1 MVGDF
6 NNKSK
11 RGIIPRAI
19 NYIYEQTNKITNAQ
33 GEGKNQSGDKFSIY
47 VSFVQLYLESI
58 QDLLEPELKDIKIRE
73 DPEKGVYLEGV
84 HRIKCTS
91 PAQCKELF
99 HMGEKN
105 RATASTKMNEH
116 SSRSH
121 AILILRIEHSIKMMT
136 KTKVKNVKQATDRII
151 TCSDLYLV
159 DLAGSERVKKTGA
172 TADRLKEAKLI
183 NQSLLA
189 LGNVISAL
197 SDPKS
202 THISYRDSK
211 LTRLLQNSLGGNS
224 KTALIVTVSPSTYNT
239 DETISSLFFALR
251 AMKVQNK
258 PTVNKSV
265 DYQALCQKLQ
275 EDLDKLNDDYAKLK
289 IEYEKVVTE
298 LERIKKGE
306 KYLEIKKSIDMNN
319 IDGTGIDIN
328 NGNEKNIIGGK
339 NSGDVQKIK
348 NDYKK
353 KIKKLEEFYENL
365 MKNKTEEYENILKKV
380 DGIVYEKEAQIDQLT
395 SHISELNTTIKTQKT
410 DIEDLTKERDELQ
423 KSVVDLSTQVQEHK
437 ELMSVSRTEKEYKAL
452 IEQLNDTISTLE
464 NKILNLEDDSSL
476 NINSKDKISE
486 SLNTKIDDLQE
497 EINKLTKKLN
507 DCSVLRS
514 QNEIKLKLSKA
525 EALKSKSFKEKLKT
539 DIIESQR
546 ENFKLIMEEESTNK
560 RIDIIEKQITC
571 AKNINDNLGN
581 LLNEYKDLNK
591 HQLMINLINKDIDT
605 QIKDEIIN
613 GYENAFIKEEKQ
625 DFTNKFM
632 LFKGEGDLNTIIN
645 RVSFL
650 NNNYQS
656 NIFKLDNLNKDL
668 NSALGEPNNSEKIT
682 QIRDNIQTLLEETQE
697 INHLVK
703 KEMHKDFSSF
713 SLDDNIPFERCPKH
727 LDKLF
732 TNIIAN
738 FNTLVDAYNLMN
750 SNVCLL
756 LSILVLGSNGGK
768 QIIEN
773 LSEFIQNNVGDIVT
787 KKNLENQINILN
799 ECGINTNQFF
809 NNLAQIIKDL
819 FEIIPISND
828 GENRIKVD
836 NSEELNELKKL
847 VEAKDKEIGEFKN
860 KIKDQS
866 DKMIFKRSA

>member
-497 EINKLTKKLN
+497 EINKLTKKLKKMM
-507 DCSVLRS
+507 
-514 QNEIKLKLSKA
+514 IK
-525 EALKSKSFKEKLKT
+525 KS
-539 DIIESQR
+539 R
-546 ENFKLIMEEESTNK
+546 
-560 RIDIIEKQITC
+560 
-571 AKNINDNLGN
+571 
-581 LLNEYKDLNK
+581 
-591 HQLMINLINKDIDT
+591 
-605 QIKDEIIN
+605 
-613 GYENAFIKEEKQ
+613 
-625 DFTNKFM
+625 
-632 LFKGEGDLNTIIN
+632 
-645 RVSFL
+645 
-650 NNNYQS
+650 
-656 NIFKLDNLNKDL
+656 
-668 NSALGEPNNSEKIT
+668 
-682 QIRDNIQTLLEETQE
+682 
-697 INHLVK
+697 
-703 KEMHKDFSSF
+703 
-713 SLDDNIPFERCPKH
+713 
-727 LDKLF
+727 
-732 TNIIAN
+732 
-738 FNTLVDAYNLMN
+738 
-750 SNVCLL
+750 
-756 LSILVLGSNGGK
+756 
-768 QIIEN
+768 
-773 LSEFIQNNVGDIVT
+773 
-787 KKNLENQINILN
+787 
-799 ECGINTNQFF
+799 
-809 NNLAQIIKDL
+809 
-819 FEIIPISND
+819 
-828 GENRIKVD
+828 
-836 NSEELNELKKL
+836 
-847 VEAKDKEIGEFKN
+847 
-860 KIKDQS
+860 
-866 DKMIFKRSA
+866 